1 MTVKFYSG
9 WIQTLSPNLN
19 SMKNYLSP
27 LLNKVC
33 SKVGSR
39 SGCTNSQKIQNTKK
53 HVILFVFRG
62 TSHNLL
68 ERCKAKD
75 ATKVPLQYSVEWN

>member
-19 SMKNYLSP
+19 SMKSYLSP

-39 SGCTNSQKIQNTKK
+39 SGCTNSQKIQKAKK
-53 HVILFVFRG
+53 HVILFVF
-62 TSHNLL
+62 LL